1 MAVVAV
7 AVAVTVTVVVAVI
20 SEVAAVHAGSGA
32 EVVWCVHAASEA
44 EATPGG
50 QPWCVTFC

>member
-7 AVAVTVTVVVAVI
+7 AVAVAVTVVVAAI
-20 SEVAAVHAGSGA
+20 GEVVAVHAGSGA
-32 EVVWCVHAASEA
+32 EVVWCVHAASGA
-44 EATPGG
+44 AATPGG

>member
-7 AVAVTVTVVVAVI
+7 AVAVTVVVAAI
-20 SEVAAVHAGSGA
+20 GEVVAVHAGSGA
-32 EVVWCVHAASEA
+32 EVVWCVHVASGAA
-44 EATPGG
+44 ATPGG